1 MSDYKKYYSQFLKKH
16 EGQLHLS
23 SHSHYFWP
31 DISFEAYQDYWDL
44 AAEKSDQKWEQIF
57 TQDIPK
63 AQSIISKILNINNP
77 KRIAFAPNTQE
88 LTARLISCFYGK
100 EEINFLTT
108 KSEFHSFSRQISRL
122 EEESHVHV
130 DYIDNENEAFEDKF
144 LESINPELTMIFLS
158 QVFYNSG
165 KLISKEF
172 IKSIIAKKSQQTV
185 LVIDGYHGFCA
196 VETDLSDIVEDIYYL
211 AGAYKYAQAG
221 EGMCFMTIP
230 MDCKLRPLNTGWFA
244 AFSDL
249 ENKSNEVTYDNSGL
263 RFASSTLDF
272 STLFKFNKIW
282 SEFEKKNISYIDIIK
297 HSKDLQMVFFNEVD
311 QTYLTST
318 NLEKIGLFLCYD
330 FKDITIAQNI
340 FEALKQKNILTDRR
354 DARIR
359 FSFAAYITKKEVEV
373 ASKLF
378 NTLITE
384 FCK

>member
-1 MSDYKKYYSQFLKKH
+1 
-16 EGQLHLS
+16 
-23 SHSHYFWP
+23 
-31 DISFEAYQDYWDL
+31 
-44 AAEKSDQKWEQIF
+44 
-57 TQDIPK
+57 
-63 AQSIISKILNINNP
+63 
-77 KRIAFAPNTQE
+77 
-88 LTARLISCFYGK
+88 
-100 EEINFLTT
+100 
-108 KSEFHSFSRQISRL
+108 
-122 EEESHVHV
+122 
-130 DYIDNENEAFEDKF
+130 
-144 LESINPELTMIFLS
+144 MIFLS

-221 EGMCFMTIP
+221 EGMCFMTTP
-230 MDCKLRPLNTGWFA
+230 MNCKLRPLNTGWFA

-249 ENKSNEVTYDNSGL
+249 ENKSNDVSYDNSGL

-282 SEFEKKNISYIDIIK
+282 SEFEKDNISYTDIIK
-297 HSKDLQMVFFNEVD
+297 HSKDLQKVFFNEVD
-311 QTYLTST
+311 QSYLTSRE
-318 NLEKIGLFLCYD
+318 LDKIGLFLCYD
-330 FKDITIAQNI
+330 FKDISVAQDI
-340 FEALKQKNILTDRR
+340 FEALKQNNILTDRR

-359 FSFAAYITKKEVEV
+359 FSFAAYITQEEVEK

-378 NTLITE
+378 NGLITK